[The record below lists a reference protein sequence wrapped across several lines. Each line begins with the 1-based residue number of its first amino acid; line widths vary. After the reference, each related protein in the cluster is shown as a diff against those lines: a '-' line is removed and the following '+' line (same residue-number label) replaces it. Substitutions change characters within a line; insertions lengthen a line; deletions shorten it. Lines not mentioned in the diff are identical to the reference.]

1 MAYYAPPGGSLTA
14 RVARSLQDTSMNGL
28 GILPSINV
36 RSSRI
41 IPAAIGAARRFRAE
55 QLPPDT
61 TMTGMGVVTVR
72 PPGPQ
77 GRYAQPAP
85 VTFAA
90 ARTAAA
96 LRLMAAQAA
105 GQPTSM
111 NLAGPKAHRM
121 GLPAMPTVGNVR
133 RQAAMFMTPGGG
145 YSQIPGFMPAIGPP
159 MVRISGL
166 GQEDTTMIPA
176 GDTLTPPT
184 YGDFTP
190 VTLIPT
196 PSIPIEPSSYT
207 APTTLTAPPSTP
219 SAVQNVPLPK
229 GAVMIAPSAVPFLPS
244 AAQSTFMTSS
254 PLGVSNK
261 YLIAAAAGI
270 VLLTLFARRR
280 RRNPGRRRR
289 A

>member
-36 RSSRI
+36 RGSHL
-41 IPAAIGAARRFRAE
+41 IPAAIGAARRFRTE
-55 QLPPDT
+55 QLPHET
-61 TMTGMGVVTVR
+61 TMTGMGVINVR

-85 VTFAA
+85 ITFAA
-90 ARTAAA
+90 TRAAA
-96 LRLMAAQAA
+96 VARLIAAQAA
-105 GQPTSM
+105 GQPAAMS
-111 NLAGPKAHRM
+111 LAGPKVHR
-121 GLPAMPTVGNVR
+121 LVPPAMPIVAGVR
-133 RQAAMFMTPGGG
+133 RQAAMFMAPGGG
-145 YSQIPGFMPAIGPP
+145 YSQIPGFMPGIGPP
-159 MVRISGL
+159 MRRLAGL

-196 PSIPIEPSSYT
+196 PSIPIEPSTYS
-207 APTTLTAPPSTP
+207 APTTLTPPSTP
-219 SAVQNVPLPK
+219 IAAQNVPLPK
-229 GAVMIAPSAVPFLPS
+229 IATGIAPSGRPMFLPS
-244 AAQSTFMTSS
+244 TQPFMQSS
-254 PLGVSNK
+254 PLGVPNK

-270 VLLTLFARRR
+270 VMLTLFARRR
-280 RRNPGRRRR
+280 RRNPRR
-289 A
+289 ARRA